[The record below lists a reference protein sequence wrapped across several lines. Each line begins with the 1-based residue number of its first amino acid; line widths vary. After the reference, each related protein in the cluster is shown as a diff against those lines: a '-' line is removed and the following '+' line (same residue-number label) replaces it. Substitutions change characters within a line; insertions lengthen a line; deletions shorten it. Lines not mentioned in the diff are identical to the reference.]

1 MERLLTYNDGEY
13 TINVGDL
20 FNVDGVMVDVKE
32 LFILNEITYVS
43 YTIRTVDSLEIET
56 VNKFI
61 NDKSEY
67 FDTVISHTPNEYGCC
82 TCGEEH

>member
-20 FNVDGVMVDVKE
+20 FNVDGVMIDVKE
-32 LFILNEITYVS
+32 LFILYDITYVS
-43 YTIRTVDSLEIET
+43 YTVRTVDGLEIET

-67 FDTVISHTPNEYGCC
+67 FDTVITHTPNGYGCC